1 MGVRTLYDKGLHP
14 YSWDGSPVPGG
25 KITVSG
31 TNKSKG
37 KARPRT
43 GHDDPEG
50 D

>member
-1 MGVRTLYDKGLHP
+1 MGERTLYGKEPHP

-31 TNKSKG
+31 ATKITG
-37 KARPRT
+37 KVQPRT
-43 GHDDPEG
+43 GHEGPEG